1 MGQKLYLIDG
11 HALIF
16 KMHYAFVGRP
26 MVNSRG
32 ENTSIIYGFT
42 KYLLELLDHYR
53 PSHIG
58 VSFDPPGG
66 SFRNELYPLYK
77 ANRGETPAEVIA
89 ALEPLTLILR
99 AMNIPVLM
107 LSGFE
112 ADDVI
117 GSAARRFACGDM
129 DVYMV
134 TPDKDYGQLVSP
146 HIFQFKPGKS
156 GSENEVLSEAE
167 VCDKWKISS
176 TSQVIDMLALCG
188 DSSDNVPGVQG
199 VGPVGA
205 AKLLA
210 KYSSVEGIY
219 EHLDSL
225 TARQRESFLAARD
238 HIALSK
244 QLVTIKTDIPL
255 EWNKEDFVLDTVFNS
270 ELGDLLDRYEM
281 PSLKRLVDK
290 VVSFAAP
297 QQGPRPAEAEIGS
310 LRVSEPA
317 ALCPEGKVAVAL
329 APQKGSLAVCDCG
342 KYAVAPAA
350 RFAALLSDESVVK
363 ICEDSKALISS
374 LAGSPV
380 ELKGQVLDVTLMHYV
395 LNPEKS
401 HKLEDICQE
410 YLGRGVGQQ
419 KEMEQQSLF
428 DEMDSE
434 PEAPSSLG
442 DSLACTYALGVKLHS
457 ALEESPELL
466 ELYLKVEAPLAGVL
480 SAMERRGVKI
490 DTAALEDYGQS
501 LRKRMEEQE
510 RQVRQIAE
518 DEQFNI
524 MSVRQVGELVFEK
537 LKLDPGAKKPRKG
550 SWPTD
555 EKTLAALSDRSPVI
569 DHILEYRGLRK
580 LLSTYIEPLAG
591 YVSPLDGRVHT
602 TFNQALTST
611 GRLSSSNP
619 NLQNIPIRTPD
630 GQPLR
635 RAFVSGD
642 EGSVIMSADYSQIEL
657 RLMAHLSGDEH
668 LKEAFRQGLDI
679 HKATAS
685 KIFGVPLQEVS
696 AEQRRVAKTA
706 NFGIIYGISAFGLSQ
721 NLGCSRSEAASIIED
736 YFASFPT
743 IRDFIDSTLR
753 SARQN
758 GYVQTIFKRRRYIPD
773 INSTNA
779 ALRSVA
785 ERNAV
790 NAPVQGSAADIIK
803 LAMIGVD
810 EALKQQGLKSFMVL
824 QIHDELL
831 LEVRREEIEAV
842 RTLLREKMEGAA
854 SLSVPL
860 TIECNYGQNW
870 LDAH

>member
-1 MGQKLYLIDG
+1 MGQKLFLIDG

-16 KMHYAFVGRP
+16 KMHYAFMGRP

-99 AMNIPVLM
+99 SMNIPVLM

-117 GSAARRFACGDM
+117 GSAARRFASGDM

-134 TPDKDYGQLVSP
+134 TPDKDYGQLVSE

-156 GSENEVLSEAE
+156 GSENEVLSSAD
-167 VCDKWKISS
+167 VCRKWNIASP
-176 TSQVIDMLALCG
+176 SQVIDMLALCG

-219 EHLDSL
+219 QNLDSL
-225 TARQRESFLAARD
+225 TERQRESFLSARD
-238 HIALSK
+238 HISLSK

-255 EWNKEDFVLDTVFNS
+255 EWKREDFVLDTVFTS

-281 PSLKRLVDK
+281 PSLRRLVDK
-290 VVSFAAP
+290 VISFASP
-297 QQGPRPAEAEIGS
+297 QQGSPVSDIVIES
-310 LRVSEPA
+310 LKISDVSSLKPDGKI
-317 ALCPEGKVAVAL
+317 ALSQGPTPGT
-329 APQKGSLAVCDCG
+329 LAVCDSE
-342 KYAVAPAA
+342 KYAVGAPAE
-350 RFAALLSDESVVK
+350 FSGLISDESVEK
-363 ICEDSKALISS
+363 ICADSKSLISS
-374 LAGSPV
+374 LAESSL
-380 ELKGQVLDVTLMHYV
+380 ELKGQVLDLSLMHYV

-401 HKLEDICQE
+401 HKLEDICEE
-410 YLGRGVGQQ
+410 YLGRSNR
-419 KEMEQQSLF
+419 KEKELEQQSLF
-428 DEMDSE
+428 DSLDTEQ
-434 PEAPSSLG
+434 EADSSLG
-442 DSLACTYALGVKLHS
+442 YSLACQYALGPKLLS
-457 ALEESPELL
+457 ALKDSPALL
-466 ELYLKVEAPLAGVL
+466 ELYLRLEAPLAGVL
-480 SAMERRGVKI
+480 SRMERRGVKI
-490 DTAALEDYGQS
+490 DTAALEEYGRS
-501 LRKRMEEQE
+501 LKKRMEEQE
-510 RQVRQIAE
+510 RAVRSIAE

-537 LKLDPGAKKPRKG
+537 LKLDPAAKKPRKG

-555 EKTLAALSDRSPVI
+555 EKTLQGLSDRSPVI
-569 DHILEYRGLRK
+569 SHILEYRGLRK

-635 RAFVSGD
+635 RAFVPADDS
-642 EGSVIMSADYSQIEL
+642 SVMMSADYSQIEL

-679 HKATAS
+679 HNATAS
-685 KIFGVPLQEVS
+685 RIFKVPLDMVT
-696 AEQRRVAKTA
+696 ADQRRVAKTA

-721 NLGCSRSEAASIIED
+721 NLGCSRTEAASIIKD
-736 YFASFPT
+736 YFASFPS
-743 IRDFIDSTLR
+743 IRDFVDSTLR
-753 SARQN
+753 SARQQ
-758 GYVQTIFKRRRYIPD
+758 GYVQTIFERRRYIPD

-779 ALRSVA
+779 ALRAVA

-803 LAMIGVD
+803 LAMIEVD
-810 EALKQQGLKSFMVL
+810 SALREQPLKSFMVL

-831 LEVRREEIEAV
+831 LEVRREEIETV
-842 RTLLREKMEGAA
+842 QKLLRDKMEGAV

>member
-1 MGQKLYLIDG
+1 M
-11 HALIF
+11 
-16 KMHYAFVGRP
+16 
-26 MVNSRG
+26 
-32 ENTSIIYGFT
+32 
-42 KYLLELLDHYR
+42 
-53 PSHIG
+53 
-58 VSFDPPGG
+58 
-66 SFRNELYPLYK
+66 
-77 ANRGETPAEVIA
+77 
-89 ALEPLTLILR
+89 
-99 AMNIPVLM
+99 
-107 LSGFE
+107 
-112 ADDVI
+112 
-117 GSAARRFACGDM
+117 
-129 DVYMV
+129 
-134 TPDKDYGQLVSP
+134 
-146 HIFQFKPGKS
+146 
-156 GSENEVLSEAE
+156 
-167 VCDKWKISS
+167 
-176 TSQVIDMLALCG
+176 
-188 DSSDNVPGVQG
+188 
-199 VGPVGA
+199 
-205 AKLLA
+205 
-210 KYSSVEGIY
+210 
-219 EHLDSL
+219 
-225 TARQRESFLAARD
+225 
-238 HIALSK
+238 
-244 QLVTIKTDIPL
+244 
-255 EWNKEDFVLDTVFNS
+255 
-270 ELGDLLDRYEM
+270 
-281 PSLKRLVDK
+281 
-290 VVSFAAP
+290 
-297 QQGPRPAEAEIGS
+297 
-310 LRVSEPA
+310 
-317 ALCPEGKVAVAL
+317 
-329 APQKGSLAVCDCG
+329 
-342 KYAVAPAA
+342 
-350 RFAALLSDESVVK
+350 
-363 ICEDSKALISS
+363 
-374 LAGSPV
+374 
-380 ELKGQVLDVTLMHYV
+380 
-395 LNPEKS
+395 
-401 HKLEDICQE
+401 
-410 YLGRGVGQQ
+410 
-419 KEMEQQSLF
+419 
-428 DEMDSE
+428 
-434 PEAPSSLG
+434 
-442 DSLACTYALGVKLHS
+442 KLHS

-518 DEQFNI
+518 DNQFNI

-635 RAFVSGD
+635 RAFVPGD

-758 GYVQTIFKRRRYIPD
+758 GYVQTIFARRRYIPD